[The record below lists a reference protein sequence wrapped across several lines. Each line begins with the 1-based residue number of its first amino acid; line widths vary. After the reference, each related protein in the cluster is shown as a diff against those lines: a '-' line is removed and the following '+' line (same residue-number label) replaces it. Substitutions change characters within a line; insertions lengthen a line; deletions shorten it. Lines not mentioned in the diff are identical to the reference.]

1 MVEKISSTQIKGTIP
16 DMRKVMQ
23 QIDFQENNCH
33 MICSLSQDESCHS
46 ESHSIVIDINYA
58 VNRRNVLFIQ
68 VELQLSPVGQL
79 CITIYHRSGSHAF
92 TTELRSVEQL
102 HITIEL
108 RPSEQS
114 FICHRATACQAV
126 NATRIMCR

>member
-33 MICSLSQDESCHS
+33 MICSLSQ
-46 ESHSIVIDINYA
+46 